1 MVTELL
7 FNFNLAELFTQLVY
21 VLSTGDVS
29 FIFLKIFKYIIK
41 KLGMRYIKYYLNKFF
56 KLQTIMNTPIF
67 SILLSRSNENS
78 KTFLNTKHFYSYSV
92 RGLGWHTHP
101 NKKEED
107 KELKALKA
115 SLPCCRMSV
124 RGQPRVPLS
133 CVRTTYNPTHPWP
146 KSFNLSPGSLNIEQL
161 MHDPSSYSRLINTNS
176 AIRTAARRKTEL
188 RTH

>member
-41 KLGMRYIKYYLNKFF
+41 KLGMRYIKYYINKFF

-78 KTFLNTKHFYSYSV
+78 KTFLNTKHFYSSSV

-101 NKKEED
+101 IKK
-107 KELKALKA
+107 
-115 SLPCCRMSV
+115 CC
-124 RGQPRVPLS
+124 
-133 CVRTTYNPTHPWP
+133 CV
-146 KSFNLSPGSLNIEQL
+146 
-161 MHDPSSYSRLINTNS
+161 NTLF
-176 AIRTAARRKTEL
+176 I
-188 RTH
+188 

>member
-1 MVTELL
+1 
-7 FNFNLAELFTQLVY
+7 
-21 VLSTGDVS
+21 
-29 FIFLKIFKYIIK
+29 
-41 KLGMRYIKYYLNKFF
+41 MRYIKYYLNKFF
-56 KLQTIMNTPIF
+56 KLQTIMKTPIF

-78 KTFLNTKHFYSYSV
+78 KTFLNTKHFYSSSV

>member
-1 MVTELL
+1 MFLIQQ
-7 FNFNLAELFTQLVY
+7 NLDLNHSPTHLRSVKEAY
-21 VLSTGDVS
+21 
-29 FIFLKIFKYIIK
+29 YISG
-41 KLGMRYIKYYLNKFF
+41 LRNSA
-56 KLQTIMNTPIF
+56 
-67 SILLSRSNENS
+67 SII
-78 KTFLNTKHFYSYSV
+78 
-92 RGLGWHTHP
+92 GLGWHTHP

-146 KSFNLSPGSLNIEQL
+146 KSFNLSPGSLNIEQP